1 MEKAECECR
10 KLINKIRQKNIANEY
25 RDEINQH
32 MYLYNWIRYLAVY
45 KSCDIPT
52 ARRIHFEMDK

>member
-1 MEKAECECR
+1 MEKSEYECLR
-10 KLINKIRQKNIANEY
+10 LINLVKKNNIAKIY